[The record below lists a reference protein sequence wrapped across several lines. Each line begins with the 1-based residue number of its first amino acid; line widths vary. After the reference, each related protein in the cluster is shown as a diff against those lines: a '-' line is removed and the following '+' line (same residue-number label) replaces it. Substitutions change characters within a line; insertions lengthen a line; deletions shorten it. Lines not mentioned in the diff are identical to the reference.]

1 MQITFTIQIDTD
13 DKDKVVVKNVVPQ
26 QPAQPQQLGT
36 ATSAKIEGGK
46 PNQHTELKVST
57 KPVEAV
63 KAVKKPVIAQPNK
76 EVTRSGNKA
85 HKGRTLAPL
94 PDDQLIPAD
103 FQSKYV
109 VIPTDNPIQGVAY
122 PPYIARTKSD
132 DEFRTAERPYL
143 GADVKQVMSRF
154 GVSIPELAKAIGMTT
169 LDIRNLLT
177 SDSRMFTK
185 QEYFVILKAINNV
198 LESKSILEDLI

>member
-46 PNQHTELKVST
+46 PNQHTELKLPT
-57 KPVEAV
+57 KPVGT
-63 KAVKKPVIAQPNK
+63 VKKPVIAQPNN
-76 EVTRSGNKA
+76 EVIRSGNKA
-85 HKGRTLAPL
+85 HKGRTLSPL

-132 DEFRTAERPYL
+132 NEFRTAERPYL

-154 GVSIPELAKAIGMTT
+154 GVSIPELAKAIGMTASD
-169 LDIRNLLT
+169 LRNLLV

-185 QEYFVILKAINNV
+185 QEYFVILKAVNNV

>member
-26 QPAQPQQLGT
+26 QLGT

-46 PNQHTELKVST
+46 PNQHTELKLPT
-57 KPVEAV
+57 KAVET
-63 KAVKKPVIAQPNK
+63 VKKPVIAQPNK

>member
-26 QPAQPQQLGT
+26 QQPERRDTVTPVKDKG
-36 ATSAKIEGGK
+36 AEANS
-46 PNQHTELKVST
+46 HTELKLPT
-57 KPVEAV
+57 EPV
-63 KAVKKPVIAQPNK
+63 KAVKKPVIAQPNN

-85 HKGRTLAPL
+85 HKGRTLSPL

-132 DEFRTAERPYL
+132 NEFRTAERPYL

-154 GVSIPELAKAIGMTT
+154 GISIPELAKAIGMTASD
-169 LDIRNLLT
+169 LRNLLV

-185 QEYFVILKAINNV
+185 QEYFVILKAVNNV
-198 LESKSILEDLI
+198 LENKNILEDLI